1 MTTVLGEYC
10 VRCGRKCDVTE
21 DADGN
26 KVWTCPTS
34 GHGVQRME
42 TPPPE
47 VKPAEVEP
55 AEVEPAGKGKPEK
68 AKHEEA
74 APRKVEPPT

>member
-1 MTTVLGEYC
+1 MTTLLGEYC

-21 DADGN
+21 NADGN

-42 TPPPE
+42 SAPPE
-47 VKPAEVEP
+47 VQH
-55 AEVEPAGKGKPEK
+55 AGKGKSEK
-68 AKHEEA
+68 AEPEGKLH
-74 APRKVEPPT
+74 KVEPPT